1 MTRKEIFEEV
11 YNSFV
16 KEFVFCLPD
25 SLMKSSENE
34 ILKQKIYELLQ
45 RVAKGYNR
53 QDLNEFKDKKEL
65 LKEIVFQT
73 IVVYTFFLISI
84 PELANY
90 LEIRNSKL
98 IKDIEQKFLH

>member
-11 YNSFV
+11 YKAFI
-16 KEFVFCLPD
+16 KEFVFYLPD
-25 SLMKSSENE
+25 NLIKSSENE

-65 LKEIVFQT
+65 LKEVVFQT

>member
-11 YNSFV
+11 YNSFI

-25 SLMKSSENE
+25 NLMESSENE
-34 ILKQKIYELLQ
+34 ILKQKICELLQ

-65 LKEIVFQT
+65 LKEVVFQT

-98 IKDIEQKFLH
+98 IKDIEQRFLH

>member
-65 LKEIVFQT
+65 LKEVVFQT

>member
-11 YNSFV
+11 YNSFM
-16 KEFVFCLPD
+16 KEFIFYLPD
-25 SLMKSSENE
+25 NLIKSSENE

-65 LKEIVFQT
+65 LKEVVFQT

-84 PELANY
+84 PELTNY
-90 LEIRNSKL
+90 LEIRDSKL
-98 IKDIEQKFLH
+98 IKDIGQKFLH

>member
-11 YNSFV
+11 YNSFM
-16 KEFVFCLPD
+16 KEFIFCLPD
-25 SLMKSSENE
+25 NLIKSSENE

-65 LKEIVFQT
+65 LKEIFSD
-73 IVVYTFFLISI
+73 YCCLYFLSYIHSR
-84 PELANY
+84 AC
-90 LEIRNSKL
+90 
-98 IKDIEQKFLH
+98 

>member
-1 MTRKEIFEEV
+1 MTRKEVFEEV

-16 KEFVFCLPD
+16 REFVFCLPD
-25 SLMKSSENE
+25 SLIKSSENE

-53 QDLNEFKDKKEL
+53 QNLNEFKDRKEL
-65 LKEIVFQT
+65 LKEVVFQT

>member
-25 SLMKSSENE
+25 DLIKSSENE

-53 QDLNEFKDKKEL
+53 QDLDEFRNKEEL

>member
-84 PELANY
+84 PELTNY
-90 LEIRNSKL
+90 LEIRDSKL
-98 IKDIEQKFLH
+98 IRDIGQKFLH